1 MHKVLKRKNMYF
13 EKRTRFI
20 LNSNSR
26 NRRFKTILKCIY
38 IYTYIR
44 KIIDPK
50 QKNMINI
57 ADRDNCVLLN
67 SSMEKK

>member
-38 IYTYIR
+38 IYIY
-44 KIIDPK
+44 KKIDPK